1 VTPRKAADVDRI
13 LTLQELQAVDARS
26 LHVTPGG
33 TLDPAP
39 PDVVVEH
46 YQRMAS
52 TLVLAPAVGELTRQ
66 QFERLHTVFTYGA
79 LNYDLFT
86 LVTDAARLTFEQ
98 ALRDRFMAAHPGT
111 VSLRDRYLNE
121 YQITASGYGQFF
133 EQLQDLDLVGPRIE
147 MADRWIGFNG
157 MLEGLITWA
166 RREGLLRGGR
176 SRLVERFLQD
186 MRDEVAHG
194 SFLPVGPGEALMAL
208 STLAEVIN
216 QLWGSPT
223 PGGRLY
229 PQPVTRQVM
238 FIAWSASGDTR
249 TGGSAQALTAGTAV
263 ADDAWT
269 YVLVRAVHGSDGRED
284 PNLLD
289 FDSLHATTTFP
300 TTLLWGPGPRC
311 DAVQWLRENDPQPDT
326 CDYVDQVFLVRV
338 RDGQALQPMTPAVA
352 AGLDGPDRSGTWYA
366 IRADSG
372 QDAFNHVLAV
382 ASEMAGHSPS
392 GECQTC
398 PAVTLSRG
406 TLDTALRAA
415 AKAGADISP
424 VTPPDVRTPML
435 RHPRS
440 VFLPTSGAASP

>member
-1 VTPRKAADVDRI
+1 MDRI
-13 LTLQELQAVDARS
+13 LTLQELQAVDPRS
-26 LHVTPGG
+26 LHFTPGG

-39 PDVVVEH
+39 PDVAVEH

-52 TLVLAPAVGELTRQ
+52 TLVLAPGVGDLTRQ

-79 LNYDLFT
+79 LNHELFT

-98 ALRDRFMAAHPGT
+98 ALRDRFMATRDGT
-111 VSLRDRYLNE
+111 VSLRDRDLNE

-133 EQLQDLDLVGPRIE
+133 EQLQDLDLIGPRIE
-147 MADRWIGFNG
+147 MAGRWTGFNG

-176 SRLVERFLQD
+176 SRLVEGFLRD
-186 MRDEVAHG
+186 MRNEVAHG
-194 SFLPVGPGEALMAL
+194 SFLPVGPGDALMAL

-249 TGGSAQALTAGTAV
+249 TGGLAQTLTAGTTV
-263 ADDAWT
+263 AEDAWT
-269 YVLVRAVHGSDGRED
+269 YVLVRAVHWPDGRED

-289 FDSLHATTTFP
+289 FDSLHATGHFP
-300 TTLLWGPGPRC
+300 TVLLWGPGLRC
-311 DAVQWLRENDPQPDT
+311 DAVRWLQEKDPQPDT

-338 RDGQALQPMTPAVA
+338 RDGKVLQPMNPAVA
-352 AGLDGPDRSGTWYA
+352 AGLDGPDRSGTWHT
-366 IRADSG
+366 IRADWLEKTE
-372 QDAFNHVLAV
+372 HAV
-382 ASEMAGHSPS
+382 R
-392 GECQTC
+392 Q
-398 PAVTLSRG
+398 L
-406 TLDTALRAA
+406 AA
-415 AKAGADISP
+415 AS
-424 VTPPDVRTPML
+424 
-435 RHPRS
+435 
-440 VFLPTSGAASP
+440 